1 MHRSSS
7 GRGGG
12 DVVIGRGNF
21 HWAFFRNFTFKYA
34 VFVDDG
40 FKLMTVLVLTPCGL
54 NSFFSG

>member
-1 MHRSSS
+1 ME
-7 GRGGG
+7 GGGG